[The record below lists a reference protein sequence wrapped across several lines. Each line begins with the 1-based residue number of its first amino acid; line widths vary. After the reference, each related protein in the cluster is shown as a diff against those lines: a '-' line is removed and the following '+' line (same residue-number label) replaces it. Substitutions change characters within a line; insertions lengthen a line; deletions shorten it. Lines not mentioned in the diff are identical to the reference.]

1 MASAANGGAAFG
13 DGAVATGSNSAALGP
28 NTSATFAN
36 STAIGNGAA
45 ATAPNQ
51 IAVGTASNTYKLS
64 GIASAASLAAQPGP
78 TSFVTTHAAGH
89 LAASSF
95 SVPDIAGL
103 QSQVSGL
110 QSQVTHNQRE
120 ARSGVASALAAS
132 NLHYDQR
139 PGKASVALAYG
150 NFKGQSA
157 LAGGFGYAVTER
169 WRVNAS
175 FTASPDQGD
184 FGAAVGTSWTLN

>member
-1 MASAANGGAAFG
+1 
-13 DGAVATGSNSAALGP
+13 V
-28 NTSATFAN
+28 
-36 STAIGNGAA
+36 
-45 ATAPNQ
+45 
-51 IAVGTASNTYKLS
+51 
-64 GIASAASLAAQPGP
+64 
-78 TSFVTTHAAGH
+78 AAGIN
-89 LAASSF
+89 LTDAVNVGQLSSMTSGF
-95 SVPDIAGL
+95 QSQLGGLQSQFAGL
-103 QSQVSGL
+103 QSQVIY
-110 QSQVTHNQRE
+110 NQRE

-139 PGKASVALAYG
+139 PGKASFALAFG

-157 LAGGFGYAVTER
+157 LAGGFGYAVSDR

>member
-1 MASAANGGAAFG
+1 MATLANTVSF
-13 DGAVATGSNSAALGP
+13 
-28 NTSATFAN
+28 
-36 STAIGNGAA
+36 
-45 ATAPNQ
+45 
-51 IAVGTASNTYKLS
+51 GTAGNERRLTN
-64 GIASAASLAAQPGP
+64 
-78 TSFVTTHAAGH
+78 VAAGIN
-89 LAASSF
+89 LTDAVNVGQLSSMTSGF
-95 SVPDIAGL
+95 QSQFAGL
-103 QSQVSGL
+103 QSQVIY
-110 QSQVTHNQRE
+110 NQRE

-139 PGKASVALAYG
+139 PGKASFAVAFG

-157 LAGGFGYAVTER
+157 LAGGFGYAVSDR